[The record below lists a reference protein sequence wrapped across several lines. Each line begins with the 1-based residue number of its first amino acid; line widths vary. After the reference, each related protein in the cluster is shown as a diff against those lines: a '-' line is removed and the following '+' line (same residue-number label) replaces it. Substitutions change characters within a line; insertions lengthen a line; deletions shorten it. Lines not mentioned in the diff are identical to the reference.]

1 MGKNHANRRHRP
13 RSAKSPRPWWQAPG
27 NWVLLALVV
36 AAFFFL
42 TSVFVRQIPP
52 TADIDQ
58 SVIASAQLNDP
69 RMARIEDRFRCPCG
83 NCGHLEL
90 RDCICDV
97 PGGAMEMKTAIAR
110 LLATGASEEQ
120 VVETVARRFGG
131 LRSRPP
137 SAIAS
142 HDSTSSSQG
151 ETK

>member
-1 MGKNHANRRHRP
+1 MSKRQAKRRRRP
-13 RSAKSPRPWWQAPG
+13 TKAKKIRLWWQSPG
-27 NWVLLALVV
+27 NWVLLALSGTAV
-36 AAFFFL
+36 FFL
-42 TSVFVRQIPP
+42 ATTFVRQIPP

-58 SVIASAQLNDP
+58 AVIASVQLNDP

-97 PGGAMEMKTAIAR
+97 PGGALEMKTAIAR
-110 LLATGASEEQ
+110 LLAAGASEEQ

-131 LRSRPP
+131 LTSRPP

-142 HDSTSSSQG
+142 HDSPSSSQG
-151 ETK
+151 VTK